1 MPIRHTIS
9 RVCEVWSS
17 FESLLGWAAGF
28 TFLLYL
34 VKFIFSSEHPTSQ
47 GTVSVEG
54 YTIKPKHITLKN
66 KEAIG
71 WISNP
76 YIWPR

>member
-1 MPIRHTIS
+1 MNILFSTPLPPPSPLSKLHS
-9 RVCEVWSS
+9 CAPVN
-17 FESLLGWAAGF
+17 
-28 TFLLYL
+28 LYL
-34 VKFIFSSEHPTSQ
+34 VKFVFSSEHPTSQ